1 MKKILLKKRMLAFVM
16 MLLTALSIIPVSRV
30 NAAENYNGCAA
41 MTHSN
46 VTVYNGVNGSKSGT
60 IYAQE
65 GVTVLNFLDN
75 GWAYV
80 EYSTSSGAKRGYV
93 NLSAS
98 DMGCSMGT
106 TCVAKVNTTSNVY
119 YGTNTSAY
127 NKAGTVYSGEY
138 IVVLAKNGD
147 WVYVEYN
154 TTSGRKRGYMS
165 YYNLTCY
172 NRPSV
177 FPDLY
182 TYNKNGDDMYVGSY
196 NVYAGP
202 GVNYAKVGSVANE
215 TVTIFNNFQD
225 GRIEGAYIE
234 YYVTGTSQKKSGFI
248 LFSY

>member
-1 MKKILLKKRMLAFVM
+1 MEELKMKKILLKKRMLAFVM

-119 YGTNTSAY
+119 YG
-127 NKAGTVYSGEY
+127 
-138 IVVLAKNGD
+138 I
-147 WVYVEYN
+147 
-154 TTSGRKRGYMS
+154 
-165 YYNLTCY
+165 
-172 NRPSV
+172 
-177 FPDLY
+177 
-182 TYNKNGDDMYVGSY
+182 
-196 NVYAGP
+196 
-202 GVNYAKVGSVANE
+202 
-215 TVTIFNNFQD
+215 
-225 GRIEGAYIE
+225 
-234 YYVTGTSQKKSGFI
+234 
-248 LFSY
+248 

>member
-16 MLLTALSIIPVSRV
+16 MSLTALSIIPVSRV

-80 EYSTSSGAKRGYV
+80 EY
-93 NLSAS
+93 
-98 DMGCSMGT
+98 
-106 TCVAKVNTTSNVY
+106 
-119 YGTNTSAY
+119 
-127 NKAGTVYSGEY
+127 
-138 IVVLAKNGD
+138 
-147 WVYVEYN
+147 N

-172 NRPSV
+172 NRTSV